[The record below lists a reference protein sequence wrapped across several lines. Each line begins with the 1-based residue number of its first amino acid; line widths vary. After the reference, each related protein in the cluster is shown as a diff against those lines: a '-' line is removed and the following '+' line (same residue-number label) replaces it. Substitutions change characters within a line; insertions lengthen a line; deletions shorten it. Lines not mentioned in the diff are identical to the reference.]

1 MAIKNGDTLRVHYT
15 GTLSD
20 GTVFD
25 SSRERDPLEF
35 TMGKGMLIPGF
46 EAAVM
51 GHEAGESPFPR
62 PRLMAK
68 AIPSWSSPWTAPR
81 CPIISR

>member
-25 SSRERDPLEF
+25 LPANAIPWNSPWA
-35 TMGKGMLIPGF
+35 KAMLIPGF
-46 EAAVM
+46 EA
-51 GHEAGESPFPR
+51 
-62 PRLMAK
+62 
-68 AIPSWSSPWTAPR
+68 PSWATKRARP
-81 CPIISR
+81 

>member
-25 SSRERDPLEF
+25 SSRER
-35 TMGKGMLIPGF
+35 
-46 EAAVM
+46 
-51 GHEAGESPFPR
+51 
-62 PRLMAK
+62 
-68 AIPSWSSPWTAPR
+68 
-81 CPIISR
+81 